1 MAFPKSVKNQHPR
14 SGLPKAEGKRLQG
27 LSVARDGATFS
38 KERSRINGQT

>member
-1 MAFPKSVKNQHPR
+1 MAFPKSVKNQHP